1 MPVLTQTPGSFTP
14 QTSFNFYLGARP
26 SGYGQGT
33 NFNGLMD
40 EPSVYNRALS
50 DSEIQAIYNDGIGGN
65 VKGGNGK
72 FDPNEFLTSP
82 SLSLAEA
89 QVSVDGGA
97 PAMFLG
103 DNNNW
108 QTKTI
113 VFTATGSSTT
123 LQIDGIE
130 PGMLLDSFTL
140 AQPAGDLYYLP
151 EQSLDLYDGL
161 NAQGAWTLEI
171 QDDRVGATN
180 PAPMLLN
187 WQLRF
192 NYTTTG
198 TNANAIPP
206 GTTQTN
212 VIPAGGFAYY
222 PVNVPANADAASN
235 ILVFAT
241 GPLNVWFNQTN
252 NPAGINPPDFL
263 LLGGSTS
270 GTNVLTP
277 GGTPPLLPGQTY
289 FIGLQNTNSF
299 AVTNGFQVDFHL
311 IPPPPSL
318 TNGVPVTNSVP
329 PNSIAYYSVTVPTN
343 ADYATNLLLFAAGP
357 LNVWFNQ
364 NGPPVGANP
373 PDYLLI
379 TNATS
384 GTNVLGTN
392 TVPPLIPGLTYF
404 LGVQNTNTTNVSFG
418 LEVDFHFL
426 SPPSVISGLTLTATN
441 NGVTNGFLLTWS
453 GPTNYQYAIQW
464 TTNLMPPATWNTV
477 LNPVINVT
485 FTPTN
490 GHYSWFDDGS
500 LSGGWPPAK
509 FYRVVASLISG
520 PITNSAP
527 VTNVIVPGAITPL
540 TVTVPTN
547 ATAASN
553 LLISASGPLNVW
565 FNQTNAPT
573 GTNAG
578 DVLMLSNVT
587 SGAFVLT
594 NGSVPALVPGASYH
608 LGLQNP
614 GASNVTFVFQVNF
627 ALASPPS
634 TNPASISSVTLT
646 NLGGGTNAVL
656 LKWIAPT
663 NYQFQVQW
671 TTSLAPPVAWNTISN
686 LVLTWSGIVSATNL
700 ADGLFQFLDDG
711 SLTGGFGPQKFYRLI
726 QYPYSTPIPQPLS
739 IINAGLTAG
748 SVRFQW
754 VAPTNYQYQIQWT
767 TNAALPLS
775 NWTILAN
782 PALGLSNGVF
792 TFTDTNQTGPATSA
806 KYFRLIEQ

>member
-1 MPVLTQTPGSFTP
+1 MD
-14 QTSFNFYLGARP
+14 
-26 SGYGQGT
+26 GT
-33 NFNGLMD
+33 NRTEDSGLGRISTNLVTI
-40 EPSVYNRALS
+40 PGQSYVLS
-50 DSEIQAIYNDGIGGN
+50 FDYSLNPFGIDVVDRISGVQVFQN
-65 VKGGNGK
+65 TSPLLTVWVTNKGGSSSTAA
-72 FDPNEFLTSP
+72 FVSTS
-82 SLSLAEA
+82 
-89 QVSVDGGA
+89 V
-97 PAMFLG
+97 
-103 DNNNW
+103 
-108 QTKTI
+108 
-113 VFTATGSSTT
+113 VFTATSAFTKLVFQSTNSPQ
-123 LQIDGIE
+123 L
-130 PGMLLDSFTL
+130 PGLGTNGLLLDAIKL
-140 AQPAGDLYYLP
+140 ATVNATNGDIFYLP
-151 EQSLDLYDGL
+151 EQSLDTFDGKS
-161 NAQGAWTLEI
+161 AQGLWTLEI
-171 QDDRVGATN
+171 QDDRAGASNNAT
-180 PAPMLLN
+180 LVS

-192 NYTTTG
+192 NFTTTG
-198 TNANAIPP
+198 TNASGIPP
-206 GTTQTN
+206 GSPQTN
-212 VIPAGGFAYY
+212 VIQPGSFAYY

-252 NPAGINPPDFL
+252 NPTGTNPPDFL

-270 GTNVLTP
+270 GTAVLGFITV
-277 GGTPPLLPGQTY
+277 PPLLPGQTY

-318 TNGVPVTNSVP
+318 TNGVTVTNIVSS
-329 PNSIAYYSVTVPTN
+329 NSIVYYSVTVPTN
-343 ADYATNLLLFAAGP
+343 ADYATNLLLFADLP

-364 NGPPVGANP
+364 NGLPVGANP

-379 TNATS
+379 TNATNGIS
-384 GTNVLGTN
+384 ILSAGST
-392 TVPPLIPGLTYF
+392 PPLIPGLTYF
-404 LGVQNTNTTNVSFG
+404 LGVQNTNGVAVTFG
-418 LEVDFHFL
+418 LQVDFHFL
-426 SPPSVISGLTLTATN
+426 SPPSVISGLTITATN
-441 NGVTNGFLLTWS
+441 NGVTNGFLLKWS

-464 TTNLMPPATWNTV
+464 TTNLAPPIAWNTV
-477 LNPVINVT
+477 LNPLINLVP
-485 FTPTN
+485 TPTN

-520 PITNSAP
+520 PITNSTP
-527 VTNVIVPGAITPL
+527 VTNVIVAGTMTPL
-540 TVTVPTN
+540 TVTVPVN
-547 ATAASN
+547 AIAASN
-553 LLISASGPLNVW
+553 LLISASGPLNVY
-565 FNQTNAPT
+565 FNQTTAPT
-573 GTNAG
+573 GTNVG
-578 DVLMLSNVT
+578 DLLMLSNVT
-587 SGAFVLT
+587 SGSFVLT
-594 NGSVPALVPGASYH
+594 NGSVPTLVPGASYH

-614 GASNVTFVFQVNF
+614 GTSNITFVFQVNF
-627 ALASPPS
+627 AFAAPPS

-646 NLGGGTNAVL
+646 NLGGGTNAIL

-671 TTSLAPPVAWNTISN
+671 TTNLAPPVAWNTISN
-686 LVLTWSGIVSATNL
+686 VVLTWSGILSLTNA

-767 TNAALPLS
+767 TNATLPLS

-792 TFTDTNQTGPATSA
+792 TFTDTNQTGPATSP
-806 KYFRLIEQ
+806 KFFRLIEQ